1 VIHILW
7 LTTVNGVYVLDG
19 KTLTHY
25 SPNSGI
31 SDNEVWS
38 INQDNDNNIWIGT
51 EKGIDLMKTKG
62 DSLPISPIFKSFKEI
77 DGLKTQDNIANSSFL
92 NENQLWWGMGKNV
105 LQLDLDKFYNS
116 IDTTPPNIF
125 LNSIK
130 LNDQFFDFSKTNQTK
145 LSEGSIKYESSNKF
159 QNYPNELVVD
169 YKTNHFTF
177 NFAALEWSAPHDV
190 RYRYLLE
197 GLEKE
202 WSAPKKENKI
212 DYRGLTHGKYTFNVQ
227 AKGKWSDWGAPLS
240 YSFRIRPPWWFTW
253 WAYVIYGLLFS
264 ALVYGIFQF
273 LRRRLHLRNQLELEQ
288 KEAQRLKELDSF
300 KSRLYT
306 NLTHEFRTPLT
317 VILGMTQQ
325 IRNEPKQFLDTGT
338 QLIERNGKNLLRL
351 INQLLDLSKLE
362 DKSFQLNLQQS
373 DIVAYL
379 RYLTESFQTY
389 TNSENLSLQFL
400 STLEQLQMDY
410 DPEQLQQIM
419 TNLISN
425 AVKYTPSGGAIKVKL
440 KRIEQQLQLEIH
452 DTGIGIAAAD
462 LSHIFDRFYQVDDS
476 ATRKEEG
483 TGIGLAHTRELVQ
496 LMGGEIHVKSEL
508 GKGSVFIINL
518 PIVVSDELKRMNHAA
533 PQKLA
538 SMDTIPLYSL
548 DKERTDSSLSSHHSS
563 LQPQLLIIEDNPD
576 VVTYL
581 KACLTK
587 LYQID
592 VAYNGKVG
600 IEKAVE
606 AIPDL
611 IISDV
616 MMPEKD
622 GYEVCDVLK
631 NDERTSHIPI
641 ILLTAKADADSKI
654 VGLRRGADA
663 YLTKPFD
670 KEELLVRLEMMVE
683 KQQKI
688 AAYFS
693 QDTNTVA
700 DIVEEDVQI
709 EHEFIQKVRSIVERH
724 YTDDRFGLPQLC
736 QKVGMSRSQLYR
748 KMKALINIAP
758 SDFIRT
764 YRLQQAKRLLE
775 TTDLNVSEVVWE
787 VGFTNLPHFSKIFQ
801 EEFGVSPSAT
811 SK

>member
-1 VIHILW
+1 
-7 LTTVNGVYVLDG
+7 
-19 KTLTHY
+19 
-25 SPNSGI
+25 
-31 SDNEVWS
+31 
-38 INQDNDNNIWIGT
+38 
-51 EKGIDLMKTKG
+51 
-62 DSLPISPIFKSFKEI
+62 
-77 DGLKTQDNIANSSFL
+77 
-92 NENQLWWGMGKNV
+92 
-105 LQLDLDKFYNS
+105 
-116 IDTTPPNIF
+116 
-125 LNSIK
+125 
-130 LNDQFFDFSKTNQTK
+130 
-145 LSEGSIKYESSNKF
+145 
-159 QNYPNELVVD
+159 
-169 YKTNHFTF
+169 
-177 NFAALEWSAPHDV
+177 
-190 RYRYLLE
+190 
-197 GLEKE
+197 
-202 WSAPKKENKI
+202 
-212 DYRGLTHGKYTFNVQ
+212 
-227 AKGKWSDWGAPLS
+227 
-240 YSFRIRPPWWFTW
+240 
-253 WAYVIYGLLFS
+253 
-264 ALVYGIFQF
+264 
-273 LRRRLHLRNQLELEQ
+273 
-288 KEAQRLKELDSF
+288 
-300 KSRLYT
+300 
-306 NLTHEFRTPLT
+306 
-317 VILGMTQQ
+317 
-325 IRNEPKQFLDTGT
+325 
-338 QLIERNGKNLLRL
+338 
-351 INQLLDLSKLE
+351 
-362 DKSFQLNLQQS
+362 
-373 DIVAYL
+373 
-379 RYLTESFQTY
+379 
-389 TNSENLSLQFL
+389 
-400 STLEQLQMDY
+400 
-410 DPEQLQQIM
+410 
-419 TNLISN
+419 
-425 AVKYTPSGGAIKVKL
+425 
-440 KRIEQQLQLEIH
+440 
-452 DTGIGIAAAD
+452 
-462 LSHIFDRFYQVDDS
+462 
-476 ATRKEEG
+476 
-483 TGIGLAHTRELVQ
+483 
-496 LMGGEIHVKSEL
+496 
-508 GKGSVFIINL
+508 
-518 PIVVSDELKRMNHAA
+518 
-533 PQKLA
+533 
-538 SMDTIPLYSL
+538 MDTIPLYSL